1 MENDNFCIFYRIFVV
16 LSANAK
22 KWCVHNRVGEQSRR
36 FKIVVVV
43 VVNSWVSIVSIN
55 GTSSCAYEYM
65 LLFGLELSGEV
76 CVEWCNKPRY
86 VTNFTRLI
94 YSVWINNRIIP
105 TRLGLKVWNGGV
117 DKLRQCIL
125 IRTPSQGAIFQ
136 LTNAST
142 ITSRQ
147 LLPVKVNS
155 LCYYSAENICFV

>member
-1 MENDNFCIFYRIFVV
+1 MENENFCIFNSIFAE
-16 LSANAK
+16 LSANAI
-22 KWCVHNRVGEQSRR
+22 KWRVHNRVGEQSRR

-43 VVNSWVSIVSIN
+43 VNSWVSIVRIN
-55 GTSSCAYEYM
+55 GISSCAYEYM

-94 YSVWINNRIIP
+94 YSVWINNRITP
-105 TRLGLKVWNGGV
+105 TRLGQKVWNGGV

-125 IRTPSQGAIFQ
+125 IRTPSQRAIFQ

-155 LCYYSAENICFV
+155 PCYHSAVNICFV